1 MTAHRGNVA
10 VIEDDEVLGASLE
23 QRLRLEGYRVAWYR
37 SGAAALRGVER
48 SAPDAVLCDLRLGD
62 TDGERVMREAFG
74 AVGAVPVIF
83 MTAYGSFEQ
92 AVRLVRQ
99 GARDYVIKPFDLD
112 DLLGKLAAAV
122 QPHGAA
128 QRTQDPFALFG
139 VSPAMARA
147 RRLLERAAGVATP
160 VLLTGETGTG
170 KEVAA
175 RFLASRGR
183 GAGKPFVAVNCAGFT
198 AELAD
203 SQLFGH
209 EKGAFTGAAARHAG
223 VFEQAGDGTLFL
235 DEVAELPLELQA
247 KLLRVVQ
254 DGEVRPIGAKTT
266 FKAQARL
273 VCATNQDLA
282 AAVQSGRFR
291 QDLYY
296 RLSVIGCE
304 LPPLRERREEI
315 AGLLDFLGGAIAREL
330 GAARFDLAPET
341 VRQAEAFRWP
351 GNVRELRNRLER
363 AIALSEDGVIRPAD
377 LFPDLAP
384 EQATGAQPPGSLA
397 AARDAAERE
406 HIERTLAACGMRHQ
420 ETARQLGIS
429 RTTLWEKMKRH
440 GLDRGADSGMGE
452 GG

>member
-1 MTAHRGNVA
+1 MRTLRGDVA

-23 QRLRLEGYRVAWYR
+23 QRLALEGYRVAWYR
-37 SGAAALRGVER
+37 TGAEALRGVR
-48 SAPDAVLCDLRLGD
+48 TSAPDAVLCDLRLGD
-62 TDGERVMREAFG
+62 MDGEQVMRQAFG

-112 DLLGKLAAAV
+112 DLLDKLAAAIV
-122 QPHGAA
+122 PHDAA
-128 QRTQDPFALFG
+128 QRTEDPFALFG
-139 VSPAMARA
+139 VAPAMARV
-147 RRLLERAAGVATP
+147 RRLLERAAEVTTP

-170 KEVAA
+170 KEIAA

-183 GAGKPFVAVNCAGFT
+183 GAGKPFVALNCAGFT
-198 AELAD
+198 PELAD

-209 EKGAFTGAAARHAG
+209 DKGAFTGATARHAG

-235 DEVAELPLELQA
+235 DEVAELPLEVQA

-254 DGEVRPIGAKTT
+254 DGEVRPVGAKAT

-273 VCATNQDLA
+273 VCATNQDLP
-282 AAVQSGRFR
+282 AAVSAGRFR

-296 RLSVIGCE
+296 RLGVIGCE

-315 AGLLDFLGGAIAREL
+315 AGLLDFLGRAIARDL
-330 GAARFDLAPET
+330 GVGGFRIDPGALQAAEGFS
-341 VRQAEAFRWP
+341 WP

-363 AIALSEDGVIRPAD
+363 AIALSEDGVIRADD
-377 LFPDLAP
+377 LFPDRTPAP
-384 EQATGAQPPGSLA
+384 ATEPGAEQASLA
-397 AARDAAERE
+397 QARDAAERA
-406 HIERTLAACGMRHQ
+406 HIERVLAACDMRYQ
-420 ETARQLGIS
+420 EAARRLGIS
-429 RTTLWEKMKRH
+429 RTTLWEKIKRY
-440 GLDRGADSGMGE
+440 GIDRVDDGPA
-452 GG
+452 